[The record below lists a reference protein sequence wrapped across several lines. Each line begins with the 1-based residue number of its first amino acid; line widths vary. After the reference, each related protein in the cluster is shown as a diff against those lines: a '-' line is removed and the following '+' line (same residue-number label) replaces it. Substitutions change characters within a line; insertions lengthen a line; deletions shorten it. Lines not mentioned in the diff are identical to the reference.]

1 MNFKNDNKRVLFT
14 VLFCLFSFVGGAV
27 NGFLGTGGGIVFV
40 IMLSSLTKNKSKDSF
55 ATTLLAIIVISLF
68 GIFSYKDA
76 SMIDFKLLLKI
87 APFGAIGGL
96 LGAFLVEKINAKIL
110 NTIFAILIIYSGISM
125 LLR

>member
-87 APFGAIGGL
+87 ATFGAIGGL